1 MVIGNQQCSSTNL
14 FIINHPYFKSYIT
27 SVVSSSQVAGE
38 YNLSTKLS
46 PGNPIYSQRNMQ
58 TSYFTGRNYTQRIVP
73 QISNFS
79 TRRSGI
85 YGTIVNVTGIGFSSN
100 VSDFSCTVSG

>member
-1 MVIGNQQCSSTNL
+1 MAIGSQECGSTNL
-14 FIINHPYFKSYIT
+14 FIIRSMFYRSYIT
-27 SVVSSSQVAGE
+27 CVVNSSQVAGE
-38 YNLSTKLS
+38 YNFSTKLS
-46 PGNPIYSQRNMQ
+46 PGYPIYSQRNMQ

-79 TRRSGI
+79 TRRSGT

-100 VSDFSCTVSG
+100 ASDFSCVVAG